1 MSFNVDE
8 LSWMSTPRSQRWR
21 PVRDTAV
28 LFKAEEKTSAENKV
42 PTHFIKRN
50 MELVLAGRSEK

>member
-1 MSFNVDE
+1 MDVDPE
-8 LSWMSTPRSQRWR
+8 VTALASGQRHSC
-21 PVRDTAV
+21 VV
-28 LFKAEEKTSAENKV
+28 QAEEKTSAENKV